1 MMESL
6 GETLRRIRLEKELT
20 LKELARET
28 RVRPELL
35 QALEEDR
42 YEIFP
47 ARTYVVGFLRSAAR
61 ALRLDEEEVLRRYR
75 SERGDEEPEDE
86 RMWGDDPEG
95 EGEESTSRLLPILAV
110 VALVIAAAIILYL
123 KR

>member
-1 MMESL
+1 MESL
-6 GETLRRIRLEKELT
+6 GETLRRVRLEKELT
-20 LKELARET
+20 IEELARKT
-28 RVRPELL
+28 RVRPEFLE
-35 QALEEDR
+35 ALEEDR

-61 ALRLDEEEVLRRYR
+61 ALRIDEEEVLRRFR

-86 RMWGDDPEG
+86 QLWGDDTGG
-95 EGEESTSRLLPILAV
+95 EEEESTSRLLPILTV
-110 VALVIAAAIILYL
+110 VALVIAAAVFLYL